1 MNLITFLT
9 IVRNDNYYSDFVERI
24 QRTLNLNLLN
34 LNESGFLNKVEFLFI
49 DWGSDRPL
57 HKYIMIEERFKKN
70 VKFINI
76 DKKNSKKRS
85 SSSTQFFNHSL
96 AWNIGI
102 KNSKSKYVILSSS
115 DQFFDVNS
123 WKNIISLCEK
133 TDTKLKNYYLIPRKI
148 IEYSLY
154 QKLLSDRIFL
164 DLLLNFSSTYYS
176 FKAHN
181 YFVGGGFATM
191 CSKENFIKLKGM
203 VEYPK
208 IGIANDFELYLRS
221 HSYNFNKIN
230 LMSLGIFF
238 YKFPPLPNSLR
249 NKWVYSKDF
258 RIIPK
263 LCRSYNLAQWGKIDQ
278 NIKFSKP
285 TLIKNNLKNK
295 KIIISNKNLSIPL
308 NIFKILKN
316 LNYFFINFNDL
327 KKTFMIL
334 ELINKSNCISYFEY
348 GFDNYTR
355 INLIGSYYKY
365 LNIICYDNNKK
376 NKYYGYLDRLYKSS
390 FFFNQVRYGKFLPF
404 INNKTKNFLSVIKNN
419 STEELT
425 NLFIFNRCEKKN
437 YEILKNI
444 NFNSLF
450 SFSIFFS
457 ITSKN
462 KFFLKNKF
470 FKNNKVITLDNQ
482 SCIFI
487 SSQVSDVDF
496 EKIKKSIVFQYNK
509 NYFIPY
515 IRFLVYLLIK
525 KCLSYLKLFIY
536 KMIN

>member
-9 IVRNDNYYSDFVERI
+9 IVRNDNYYLDFVERI

-34 LNESGFLNKVEFLFI
+34 LNELGFLNKVEFLFI

-57 HKYIMIEERFKKN
+57 HKYIMIEERFKRN
-70 VKFINI
+70 VKFINV

-85 SSSTQFFNHSL
+85 SSSTKFFNHSL

-102 KNSKSKYVILSSS
+102 KSSKSKYVILSSS

-133 TDTKLKNYYLIPRKI
+133 TNTKLKNYYLIPRKI

-154 QKLLSDRIFL
+154 QKSLSDRIFL
-164 DLLLNFSSTYYS
+164 DLLLNFSSTYYP

-181 YFVGGGFATM
+181 YYVGGGFATM

-203 VEYPK
+203 IEYPK
-208 IGIANDFELYLRS
+208 IGISNDFELYLRS
-221 HSYNFNKIN
+221 HSYNFCKIN
-230 LMSLGIFF
+230 LMSLGVFF
-238 YKFPPLPNSLR
+238 YKFPPLQNSLR
-249 NKWVYSKDF
+249 NKLVYSKDF
-258 RIIPK
+258 RITPK
-263 LCRSYNLAQWGKIDQ
+263 LDRSYNLANWGKIDQ
-278 NIKFSKP
+278 NIKFLKP
-285 TLIKNNLKNK
+285 TLIKNNIKNK
-295 KIIISNKNLSIPL
+295 KITISIKNLSISL

-327 KKTFMIL
+327 KKTFVIM
-334 ELINKSNCISYFEY
+334 ELIDKSDCISFFEY

-376 NKYYGYLDRLYKSS
+376 NKNYGYLNRLYKSS
-390 FFFNQVRYGKFLPF
+390 NFFNQIRYGKFLPL
-404 INNKTKNFLSVIKNN
+404 INNKKINFLSAIKIN
-419 STEELT
+419 STEHLT
-425 NLFIFNRCEKKN
+425 NLIVFNKYEKNN
-437 YEILKNI
+437 YEVLKNI
-444 NFNSLF
+444 NFNLLF

-462 KFFLKNKF
+462 KYFLKNKF
-470 FKNNKVITLDNQ
+470 FKNSKVITLDHQ

-487 SSQVSDVDF
+487 NNRVNDADF
-496 EKIKKSIVFQYNK
+496 EKIKKLIIFQYNK
-509 NYFIPY
+509 SYFIPY
-515 IRFLVYLLIK
+515 IRFLVYLLLK
-525 KCLSYLKLFIY
+525 KCLSYFRFLFY
-536 KMIN
+536 KIIN